1 MDYGTVHNPDLE
13 SKKKH
18 DPNNWFGLHLRTR
31 DVVFYAIGAIALIAY
46 FIFLIYVLISKVVD
60 LF

>member
-1 MDYGTVHNPDLE
+1 MKYK
-13 SKKKH
+13 KKKH